1 MLTPW
6 LCFEKMDEEETRA
19 VDHLMIQMNRIH
31 EKEETEG
38 IYEIAC
44 GGPTL
49 KRTFASTFAFW
60 SRFNGGVPNTFST
73 ISNLTTNLDSSLLT
87 SSLSCTRMR
96 YWIFFF
102 WLRAWKDQIPLFLS
116 MTLSRSCHRQQ
127 GQVAPLNL
135 FTRSP
140 VLPLLVTH
148 ILGESPGCGMPYLS
162 LTWTVLCQPSS
173 SVWRS
178 ICGIDLLRI
187 LILTHHAHSFPMPLL
202 QMHPDS
208 SHS

>member
-1 MLTPW
+1 MVSPSGWTWKTYILAGNSMHAQQTNYIAI
-6 LCFEKMDEEETRA
+6 L
-19 VDHLMIQMNRIH
+19 H
-31 EKEETEG
+31 G
-38 IYEIAC
+38 IFPGCDWHASSMHACSHWYTGLHHCKALIA
-44 GGPTL
+44 
-49 KRTFASTFAFW
+49 
-60 SRFNGGVPNTFST
+60 
-73 ISNLTTNLDSSLLT
+73 II
-87 SSLSCTRMR
+87 MR

-116 MTLSRSCHRQQ
+116 MTLSRSRHRQQ

-148 ILGESPGCGMPYLS
+148 ILGESPSCGTPYLS
-162 LTWTVLCQPSS
+162 LTWTVLCQQSS

-187 LILTHHAHSFPMPLL
+187 LILMHHAHFISYAPAPNAPGFITLL
-202 QMHPDS
+202 IFLPSGNDCITVSLFIS
-208 SHS
+208 SGCQ